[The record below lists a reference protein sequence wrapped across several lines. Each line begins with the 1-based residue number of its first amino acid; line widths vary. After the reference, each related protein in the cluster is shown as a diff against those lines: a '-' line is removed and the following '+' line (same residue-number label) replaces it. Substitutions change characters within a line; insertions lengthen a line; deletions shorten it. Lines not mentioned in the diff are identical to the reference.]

1 MCNSI
6 VLVCNSYNPR
16 RLFTPMKRALSE
28 RKTRSSQWEG
38 MRSSGSLDAIHEPA
52 LEVTRA
58 MASLH
63 TTNAAASADL
73 QLHEITRFLM
83 LKIPMI
89 HLEIRIGED
98 YCIENCIEIFGC
110 SWIRKTHASRDTDVI
125 MAFSFRWQMTT
136 TSARETALPGGP

>member
-1 MCNSI
+1 MSE
-6 VLVCNSYNPR
+6 R
-16 RLFTPMKRALSE
+16 GKTKKTKRGKKDAFTPRMI
-28 RKTRSSQWEG
+28 G
-38 MRSSGSLDAIHEPA
+38 MPGGVALDAIHEPA

-89 HLEIRIGED
+89 HEEI
-98 YCIENCIEIFGC
+98 
-110 SWIRKTHASRDTDVI
+110 
-125 MAFSFRWQMTT
+125 
-136 TSARETALPGGP
+136 